1 MAGKSGAVVHA
12 GGVEEHLAYYV
23 RTFNAGD
30 ADAINQLYIE
40 EAVSVWEP
48 GKPLSG
54 ETRRANLAEFLKLRP
69 ELSAKIRESHVT
81 SDTALLSVDWRME
94 VDGEGGTRESFGG
107 LATDVLRR
115 GADGNWRYAID
126 DPYGDP
132 RNEIAG

>member
-1 MAGKSGAVVHA
+1 MAEMVDAGGHA
-12 GGVEEHLAYYV
+12 GGVEEHLAFYV
-23 RTFNAGD
+23 RTFNEGD
-30 ADAINQLYIE
+30 ADAINRLYTE

-54 ETRRANLAEFLKLRP
+54 AERKANLAEFLTLRP
-69 ELSAKIRESHVT
+69 KLTAKIRESHVT
-81 SDTALLSVDWRME
+81 TDTALLSVDWTME
-94 VDGEGGTRESFGG
+94 IDGEDGKRESFGG

-132 RNEIAG
+132 RNATAG